1 MNEISKNPDILDFLL
16 SKGQY
21 MSVDLVNILVRI
33 GGRIMNGIGLV
44 LAGGGGKGAYEIGVW
59 KYLREIGLD
68 KEIVAVSGTSVGAL
82 NAAMFA
88 SGSYEK
94 AETIWKNIR
103 KEQILELE
111 NNSITK
117 IIEWLS
123 NNMILDKSLSV
134 GSIGYYASIL
144 SHALVAPFTR
154 EGLVELIREGINF
167 NELKKCKIPCY
178 VTCAR
183 LSNGID
189 KHINVEKFQL
199 NYMLKENMETILL
212 ASSAIPLLFEPV
224 TYRGSK
230 YIDGGIP
237 LWGQNVPINPIIEMD
252 IKDIIVVHLNKN
264 EKTNK
269 RKYPG
274 CNIIDIYPSVDMG
287 KMKDGILNF
296 DAERA
301 CENINIGYFDA
312 ERILRKEL
320 AGSWLN
326 YKFKLKDNNKSYS
339 KVRIVKTKRELE
351 AALKDK
357 EVYFEVEGD
366 IVKEL
371 RLSKTIAFVEKA
383 IITYI
388 FASYAIATITSPIS
402 AGTSYAIATGVVAP
416 IAISSGISASSIV
429 AAWALGVATV
439 TELFSKY
446 AVEFKD
452 GRALFTL
459 KNAV

>member
-1 MNEISKNPDILDFLL
+1 
-16 SKGQY
+16 
-21 MSVDLVNILVRI
+21 MSVVLANILVWI
-33 GGRIMNGIGLV
+33 GGRVMNGIGLV

-59 KYLREIGLD
+59 KYLRDIGLD

-94 AETIWKNIR
+94 AEYIWENIR
-103 KEQILELE
+103 KEQILKLGK
-111 NNSITK
+111 NSISE

-123 NNMILDKSLSV
+123 NNKILDKNLSV
-134 GSIGYYASIL
+134 ESIWYYTSIL
-144 SHALVAPFTR
+144 SQAIATPFTH
-154 EGLVELIREGINF
+154 EGLVKLIREGIDF

-178 VTCAR
+178 ITCAR
-183 LSNGID
+183 LSDEFNKQVNI
-189 KHINVEKFQL
+189 EKFQL
-199 NYMLKENMETILL
+199 NYMLKENIETILL
-212 ASSAIPLLFEPV
+212 ASSAIPFIFEPV
-224 TYRGSK
+224 TYRGAK

-237 LWGQNVPINPIIEMD
+237 LWGQNVPIGPIKDMN

-269 RKYPG
+269 KKYPG
-274 CNIIDIYPSVDMG
+274 VNIIDIYPSVDMG
-287 KMKDGILNF
+287 NVKDGVLNF

-301 CENINIGYFDA
+301 RENINIGYFDT

-320 AGSWLN
+320 VDSWLK
-326 YKFKLKDNNKSYS
+326 YKFELKDNNGASR
-339 KVRIVKTKRELE
+339 VRIVKTRRELE

-371 RLSKTIAFVEKA
+371 KLAKAIAFAEKA
-383 IITYI
+383 VITCII
-388 FASYAIATITSPIS
+388 ASYAIATLTGPVS
-402 AGTSYAIATGVVAP
+402 AGTSYAIAASVVAP

-429 AAWALGVATV
+429 AALALGVATV
-439 TELFSKY
+439 TELFSEY